1 MSQVK
6 ESSARVALIG
16 DIVESRRTSDRQA
29 LHDRVSAVLARVNAA
44 HPVVDPAVITLGD
57 EFQGVYATLGDA
69 LTAAFHIRAGLR
81 PHDVRFG
88 LGRGDIQA
96 LDSERGIHDG
106 PAYWAARDAIVEA
119 ERLAGK
125 AALRGTR
132 TAYRSPEGEPAL
144 VTALNAALTALDH
157 ILGSLSPVSWR
168 ILGGRLEGLTQQ
180 NIAAREGITPS
191 AVSQRVRSDGIGV
204 AMETMRMLGEL
215 P

>member
-1 MSQVK
+1 M
-6 ESSARVALIG
+6 IG
-16 DIVESRRTSDRQA
+16 DIVESRTAEDRQA
-29 LHDRVSAVLARVNAA
+29 LHESMAATLRRVNAE
-44 HPVVDPAVITLGD
+44 HRVIDPAVITLGD
-57 EFQGVYATLGDA
+57 EFQGVYGTLGDA
-69 LTAAFHIRAGLR
+69 LTAAFHIRGGLR

-96 LDSERGIHDG
+96 LDRERGIHDG

-119 ERLAGK
+119 QWRAGK
-125 AALRGTR
+125 AALRTTR
-132 TAYRSPEGEPAL
+132 TVYHSPGDEPAM
-144 VTALNAALTALDH
+144 VVAVNAALAALDH

-168 ILGGRLEGLTQQ
+168 ILGGRLDGLTQKD
-180 NIAAREGITPS
+180 IAEREGITPS

>member
-6 ESSARVALIG
+6 ENSARVALIG
-16 DIVESRRTSDRQA
+16 DIVESRRTGDRQA
-29 LHDRVSAVLARVNAA
+29 LHDTVTMVLASVNAD
-44 HPVVDPAVITLGD
+44 HPVLDPVVITLGD

-144 VTALNAALTALDH
+144 VTAVNAALTALDH

>member
-6 ESSARVALIG
+6 ENSARVALIG

-57 EFQGVYATLGDA
+57 EFQGVYATLGEA

-144 VTALNAALTALDH
+144 VTAVNAALTALDH

>member
-1 MSQVK
+1 MLQVK
-6 ESSARVALIG
+6 EQSARVALIG
-16 DIVESRRTSDRQA
+16 DIVESRRTGDRQA
-29 LHDRVSAVLARVNAA
+29 LHDIVAAVLARTNAEHA
-44 HPVVDPAVITLGD
+44 VVDPAVITLGD

-69 LTAAFHIRAGLR
+69 LTAAFRIRAGLR

-88 LGRGDIQA
+88 LGRGDIQT

-119 ERLAGK
+119 ARLAGK
-125 AALRGTR
+125 AALRTTR
-132 TAYRSPEGEPAL
+132 TVYLSPEDAPAL
-144 VTALNAALTALDH
+144 VVAVNAALTALDH

-180 NIAAREGITPS
+180 DIAAREGITPS

>member
-1 MSQVK
+1 MPQVK
-6 ESSARVALIG
+6 QDTARVALIG
-16 DIVESRRTSDRQA
+16 DIVESRRTGDRQA
-29 LHDRVSAVLARVNAA
+29 LHDTVTMVLASVNAD
-44 HPVVDPAVITLGD
+44 HPVLDPVVITLGD

-96 LDSERGIHDG
+96 LDQERGIHDG
-106 PAYWAARDAIVEA
+106 PAYWAARDAIVA
-119 ERLAGK
+119 ADRLAGK
-125 AALRGTR
+125 ATLRTTR
-132 TAYRSPEGEPAL
+132 TVYLSPQDEPAL
-144 VTALNAALTALDH
+144 VAAVNAALTALDH

-168 ILGGRLEGLTQQ
+168 ILGGRLEGLTQKD
-180 NIAAREGITPS
+180 IAAREGITPS

-204 AMETMRMLGEL
+204 AMEAMRMLGEL

>member
-1 MSQVK
+1 MP
-6 ESSARVALIG
+6 ARVAVIG
-16 DIVESRRTSDRQA
+16 DIVESRRTGDRQA
-29 LHDRVSAVLARVNAA
+29 LHDTVSAALGRVNAE
-44 HPVVDPAVITLGD
+44 HPVIDPAIITLGD
-57 EFQGVYATLGDA
+57 EFQGVYSTLGDA

-125 AALRGTR
+125 ATLRTTR
-132 TAYRSPEGEPAL
+132 MVYRSPEEEHAL
-144 VTALNAALTALDH
+144 VAAVNAALTALDH
-157 ILGSLSPVSWR
+157 ILGTLSAVSWR
-168 ILGGRLEGLTQQ
+168 ILGGRLEGLTQKD
-180 NIAAREGITPS
+180 IATREGITPS

-204 AMETMRMLGEL
+204 AVETMRMLGEL